1 MKLHIKTLP
10 VLTTV
15 TTERNQNSK
24 SHLARLTG
32 AFQITCLMLAAV
44 IAAPASHGAAMEKG
58 NISVDALWLLWAAGN
73 SPFKWWMK
81 SQQCWGA
88 EDTIRTVSC
97 KGRLNVGWSSQLQVT
112 QTGWGLVAA
121 CAPVVW
127 LKQFVFSSPLLDL
140 WASLSKRILSA

>member
-32 AFQITCLMLAAV
+32 AFQITFLMLAAV

-58 NISVDALWLLWAAGN
+58 NISVDAL
-73 SPFKWWMK
+73 
-81 SQQCWGA
+81 
-88 EDTIRTVSC
+88 
-97 KGRLNVGWSSQLQVT
+97 
-112 QTGWGLVAA
+112 
-121 CAPVVW
+121 
-127 LKQFVFSSPLLDL
+127 
-140 WASLSKRILSA
+140 